1 MPTDSTLTAHSGL
14 SASVPDERT
23 ALREL
28 IAACD
33 KAQWPW
39 LDYQRIALYAA
50 KRALSKAEHK
60 DYHMH
65 ALRVHRQ
72 DRPIE

>member
-1 MPTDSTLTAHSGL
+1 MTDTLTA
-14 SASVPDERT
+14 
-23 ALREL
+23 LRDL

-39 LDYQRIALYAA
+39 LDYQRTALYAA
-50 KRALSKAEHK
+50 KCALSLAEHK
-60 DYHMH
+60 DYQI
-65 ALRVHRQ
+65 AYLRVHRQ